1 MTTVAVIAHTRKHLG
16 GGLSELRDVLA
27 SHGVDD
33 PLWYEV
39 EKSKKAPKQARKAL
53 AAGADLVFVW
63 GGDGM
68 VQRCADVLAGTGA
81 AMAILPAGTANLL
94 ASNLDIPKDIEQGVR
109 IGLAGHHRDLDVG
122 RVNGE
127 RFLVMAGIGFD
138 ALMIRDADSK
148 LKARAGRGAYIW
160 TAAQHLREPR
170 VRTRIIVDGTTWFH
184 DDASCVLIG
193 NVGTIMGGITAFES
207 ASPDDGRLEVGVVT
221 ARGIGQWS
229 RVWTR
234 LVTKQPDKSPLVQRT
249 AGTKIDIE
257 LRHPLPYELDG
268 GARPPTD
275 VLKVRIEP
283 GALPVC
289 TPLQNTLATH

>member
-1 MTTVAVIAHTRKHLG
+1 MATVAVIAHTRKHLG

-27 SHGVDD
+27 VHGVDE

-39 EKSKKAPKQARKAL
+39 DKSKKAPKQARKAL
-53 AAGADLVFVW
+53 DAGADLVFVW

-94 ASNLDIPKDIEQGVR
+94 AANLGIPADLDRAVR
-109 IGLAGHHRDLDVG
+109 IGLAGHRRDLDVG

-127 RFLVMAGIGFD
+127 RFVVMAGIGFD
-138 ALMIRDADSK
+138 ALMIRDADGK
-148 LKARAGRGAYIW
+148 LKARAGRGAYIL
-160 TAAQHLREPR
+160 TAARHLREPR

-184 DDASCVLIG
+184 DDATCVLIG
-193 NVGTIMGGITAFES
+193 NVGTIIGGVTAFES
-207 ASPDDGRLEVGVVT
+207 ARPDDGQLDVGVVT

-229 RVWTR
+229 RVWAR
-234 LVTKQPDKSPLVQRT
+234 VITKQPDKSPLVART
-249 AGTKIDIE
+249 TGTKINIE
-257 LRHPLPYELDG
+257 LQHPLPYELDG
-268 GARPPTD
+268 GARPRAD
-275 VLKVRIEP
+275 ALKVRIEP

-289 TPLQNTLATH
+289 TPLENTLGDH